1 MGVTRELSKSRGEL
15 AGLSFRQ
22 VIIFIAVIFALGIYV
37 GDLLFGKNSLEVY
50 MNLQSKSDYLKQEV
64 SRLQNENA
72 KLQKDYFELKMLEPK

>member
-1 MGVTRELSKSRGEL
+1 MDVARELSKGRSEL
-15 AGLSFRQ
+15 AGLSFKQ
-22 VIIFIAVIFALGIYV
+22 VVVFIAIIFALGIYV